1 MNHWG
6 ESIQSV
12 NQSLGTA
19 VDELGDLRT
28 WFKRDMSE
36 SDAFPTETVT
46 RVGDSLDE
54 MSRSLQYLAET
65 ITGIADAQNQAMF
78 HFLGG
83 LKLGREDFYILLAT
97 ECIEFTNKTVGLSD
111 FDDYELFNL
120 LRYKGKDRR
129 GYIYLQSDINDIP
142 ETDPDDWTM
151 SFITR
156 TYLKA
161 IIPPE
166 EIEWETLTAEQRQF
180 FEKYLPETVK
190 RFVHEDS

>member
-12 NQSLGTA
+12 NRSLGTA

-28 WFKRDMSE
+28 WFRRDLSE
-36 SDAFPTETVT
+36 SDAFPAGTITQ
-46 RVGDSLDE
+46 VGESLDE
-54 MSRSLQYLAET
+54 MTRSLQYLAET
-65 ITGIADAQNQAMF
+65 ISGIADAQNQAML

-83 LKLGREDFYILLAT
+83 LKLQREDYYVLLAA
-97 ECIEFTNKTVGLSD
+97 ECIEITNKTAGLTD

-120 LRYKGKDRR
+120 LRYKYESRR
-129 GYIYLQSDINDIP
+129 GYIYLLDDINDLP
-142 ETDPDDWTM
+142 EVDPDDWTM
-151 SFITR
+151 NFITR

-166 EIEWETLTAEQRQF
+166 EIRWSTLNDEQRDF
-180 FEKYLPETVK
+180 FEKYLPDTVG
-190 RFVHEDS
+190 RFLPD